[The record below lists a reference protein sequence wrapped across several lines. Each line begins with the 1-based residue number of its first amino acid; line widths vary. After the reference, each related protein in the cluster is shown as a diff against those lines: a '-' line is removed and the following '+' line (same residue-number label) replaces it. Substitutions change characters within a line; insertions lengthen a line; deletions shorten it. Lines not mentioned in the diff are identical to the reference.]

1 MVVFRISIQ
10 FDSKKSKPRD
20 DFPSLQ
26 LHRPPIRA
34 IRVFFIFL
42 QDKNSIRPAP
52 SRCKPVVELSIP
64 DFMKKAE
71 LLKISSIASP
81 CKGGGIKVPL
91 AKVYR
96 GWRIL
101 AGFEML
107 KSERVAK
114 RGKWEMYLAPDE
126 TAIFYVY
133 LCPMRCF
140 CARV

>member
-1 MVVFRISIQ
+1 MLVFRISIQ

-26 LHRPPIRA
+26 LHRPPIR
-34 IRVFFIFL
+34 VFFIFL
-42 QDKNSIRPAP
+42 HDNSIRPAP

-96 GWRIL
+96 G
-101 AGFEML
+101 
-107 KSERVAK
+107 
-114 RGKWEMYLAPDE
+114 
-126 TAIFYVY
+126 
-133 LCPMRCF
+133 
-140 CARV
+140 